1 MAREAILA
9 FPDFSKEFHIWTDAS
24 DYQLGAVICQDE
36 KPIAFYSRKLSSA
49 QKRYTTGEQEL
60 LSIVETLK
68 EFKNILLGQKLIV
81 HTDHKNLLYDKMS
94 SDRIIRWRLLIE
106 EYAPTFL
113 HVKGEHNVV
122 ADALSRIDADF
133 STTSTYSTNKYEQA
147 NAFVSTKDVE
157 EYEFPLSPAV
167 IAKHQSTDKALQKAR
182 TGKNKEQYGTKTLED
197 VEVITYKD
205 KIYIPVNLQQRVVE
219 WFHEYLCHPGENRT
233 EETIS
238 QTMTWPKLRSHVHM
252 YCSTCKQCQLT
263 KKNRKQ
269 YGHLPAKENVDVQPW
284 QRVNV
289 DLIGPYTVKTSTGT
303 HELRA
308 MTMIDPA
315 TRWFEIVAIKK
326 PTAEECMEAFD
337 NTWLCRY
344 PRPQYIGY
352 DNGNEFKQI
361 FKEMCKNYAI
371 RPKAST
377 EYNPQANSIIERVHA
392 TLGNMLRTF
401 QLDKQE
407 LRENDPWTPFLN
419 SAAWAIR
426 STYHTV
432 LNATPG

>member
-1 MAREAILA
+1 M
-9 FPDFSKEFHIWTDAS
+9 H
-24 DYQLGAVICQDE
+24 
-36 KPIAFYSRKLSSA
+36 
-49 QKRYTTGEQEL
+49 
-60 LSIVETLK
+60 
-68 EFKNILLGQKLIV
+68 
-81 HTDHKNLLYDKMS
+81 
-94 SDRIIRWRLLIE
+94 
-106 EYAPTFL
+106 
-113 HVKGEHNVV
+113 
-122 ADALSRIDADF
+122 
-133 STTSTYSTNKYEQA
+133 
-147 NAFVSTKDVE
+147 
-157 EYEFPLSPAV
+157 
-167 IAKHQSTDKALQKAR
+167 
-182 TGKNKEQYGTKTLED
+182 
-197 VEVITYKD
+197 
-205 KIYIPVNLQQRVVE
+205 
-219 WFHEYLCHPGENRT
+219 
-233 EETIS
+233 
-238 QTMTWPKLRSHVHM
+238 
-252 YCSTCKQCQLT
+252 CSTCKECQLT

-269 YGHLPAKENVDVQPW
+269 YGQLPAKENADVQPW

-432 LNATPG
+432 LNATPGQLVKLTVFITTALMAGAILT